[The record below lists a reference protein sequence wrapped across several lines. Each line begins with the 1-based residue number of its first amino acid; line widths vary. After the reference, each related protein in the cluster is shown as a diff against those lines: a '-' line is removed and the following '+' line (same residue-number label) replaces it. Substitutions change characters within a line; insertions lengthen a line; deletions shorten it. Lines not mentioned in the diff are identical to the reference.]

1 MRLVHTQNEKN
12 EIIAVFEN
20 DVLVDLY
27 VEFPN
32 ELRCGTIVA
41 AKALKQIDNGW
52 FVELANSVTAFMQKS
67 ETFIRLNGDVSE
79 RPVSEGDR
87 LIVQVE
93 HLPVE
98 DKDMKVT
105 TDICLPANYFVYTP
119 NRLGITY
126 SKKIK
131 DTSKLKVMLAPV
143 SDALTVRT
151 MAEKASLDD
160 LTEEL
165 DELRHVWE
173 TIVAEAVAG
182 KSVLLEPE
190 RTVFSVIN
198 KYDFSEI
205 ITDHASTALQLK
217 NVFPKTELYLK
228 DLREKECLETVIDDA
243 LEKKI
248 DLVGGG
254 SIIVEQTSAMVCVDV
269 NAGGCLMEDVNR
281 KAVDEILRQ
290 IRIKKLSGQMV
301 IDFAGTKDRKKL
313 FDLCDKL
320 KKDDIRVVGISNLG
334 LVELTK
340 KRTTRSLSEIR
351 GLL

>member
-1 MRLVHTQNEKN
+1 MRLVHSQNEKN

-20 DVLVDLY
+20 DILIDLFI
-27 VEFPN
+27 EFPN

-52 FVELANSVTAFMQKS
+52 FVELANSETAFMQKS
-67 ETFIRLNGDVSE
+67 DTFIRLNGDVSE
-79 RPVSEGDR
+79 RPVSEGER

-105 TDICLPANYFVYTP
+105 TDVCLPATYFVYTP

-131 DTSKLKVMLAPV
+131 DISKLKMMLAPV

-151 MAEKASLDD
+151 KAEEASLGD

-173 TIVAEAVAG
+173 TIIAEAMAG
-182 KSVLLEPE
+182 KSILLEPE
-190 RTVFSVIN
+190 RTIFSVMN
-198 KYDFSEI
+198 KYTFSEVV
-205 ITDHASTALQLK
+205 TDHATTALQLK
-217 NVFPKTELYLK
+217 NVFPQTELCLK

-243 LEKKI
+243 LEEKI
-248 DLVGGG
+248 DLIGGG

-269 NAGGCLMEDVNR
+269 NAGGCSMDEVNR

-290 IRIKKLSGQMV
+290 IKIKKLSGQMV
-301 IDFAGTKDRKKL
+301 IDFAGSKDRKKL

-340 KRTTRSLSEIR
+340 KRTTRSLKEIR